1 MTTNGMSHVMVCGG
15 SVAEWAEMSP
25 DDWRQRTTL
34 VATAARNDGAAWVTI
49 IPYTGAQSDGAQRIV
64 DTLVDHCGGTEFG
77 NRVVVN
83 SDQMVS
89 VIVDP
94 NTDGL
99 QRIAT
104 AAASLNG
111 RSISEDT
118 LAAAVCAPAPTEPDL
133 CVVLG
138 PATQMPA
145 SLVWELAYAELV
157 FLNVPWAELD
167 GDALEIAISD
177 FARRDRR
184 FGGVDS

>member
-49 IPYTGAQSDGAQRIV
+49 IPYTGVPADGAQRIV
-64 DTLVDHCGGTEFG
+64 DTLVGQCGGTKFG

-94 NTDGL
+94 NTDAL

-104 AAASLNG
+104 AAEALNG

-118 LAAAVCAPAPTEPDL
+118 LATAVCAPAPTEPDL

-138 PATQMPA
+138 PATQMPP

-167 GDALEIAISD
+167 ADALEIAIAD

>member
-25 DDWRQRTTL
+25 NDWRQRTTL

-49 IPYTGAQSDGAQRIV
+49 IPYTGAESDGAQRIV

>member
-118 LAAAVCAPAPTEPDL
+118 LAAAVCAP
-133 CVVLG
+133 
-138 PATQMPA
+138 
-145 SLVWELAYAELV
+145 
-157 FLNVPWAELD
+157 
-167 GDALEIAISD
+167 
-177 FARRDRR
+177 
-184 FGGVDS
+184 

>member
-1 MTTNGMSHVMVCGG
+1 MVCGG

>member
-1 MTTNGMSHVMVCGG
+1 MVCGG
-15 SVAEWAEMSP
+15 SVAEWAAMSP
-25 DDWRQRTTL
+25 DDWRRRIAL
-34 VATAARNDGAAWVTI
+34 VATAARNDGAAWVTLV
-49 IPYTGAQSDGAQRIV
+49 PYAGVDADGAQRII
-64 DTLVDHCGGTEFG
+64 DLLTEHCGGTAFG
-77 NRVVVN
+77 ARVVVN
-83 SDQMVS
+83 SDQMVN
-89 VIVDP
+89 VIVEP
-94 NTDGL
+94 HTDAL

-104 AAASLNG
+104 AAEWLNG
-111 RSISEDT
+111 RSISEDS
-118 LAAAVCAPAPTEPDL
+118 LAAAVCAPAPSEPDL

-167 GDALEIAISD
+167 ADALEIAIAD